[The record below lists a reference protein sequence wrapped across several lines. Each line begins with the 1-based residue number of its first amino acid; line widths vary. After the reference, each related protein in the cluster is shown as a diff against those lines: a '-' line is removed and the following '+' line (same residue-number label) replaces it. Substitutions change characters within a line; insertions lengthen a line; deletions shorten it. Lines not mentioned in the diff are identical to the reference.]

1 MLTFYNWPQLP
12 TKTLPLII
20 LKTFSH
26 QWPCQGYSIL
36 KVCRKGVL
44 KSTQGRS
51 IWARSPSLYSLF
63 VIQTRL
69 IFIKITLFWKV
80 LLRVVTYNRS
90 KYLRQWKESSV
101 LNEQPYYLFWYEV
114 WRLLESKSSGALKGK
129 TANKWLHNHM
139 KQLDSVQISFHSGVG
154 MTVLP
159 LFINPGT
166 VNTSWN

>member
-44 KSTQGRS
+44 RSTQGRS

-69 IFIKITLFWKV
+69 IFIKRTLFWKV

-101 LNEQPYYLFWYEV
+101 LNEQPYYLFWYERGDF
-114 WRLLESKSSGALKGK
+114 WKANLLEHLKARQQTSGWTIIWNNLIVFKFHFTQELG
-129 TANKWLHNHM
+129 WLFYHF
-139 KQLDSVQISFHSGVG
+139 L
-154 MTVLP
+154 
-159 LFINPGT
+159 
-166 VNTSWN
+166 